1 MAAPA
6 LSAPL
11 ILAQKLADNEP
22 RGRQQAVRRL
32 RKYLRARSRGQAVGF
47 SEDELTKIWKGLF
60 YCMWMQDK
68 PLLQEDLA
76 NTISQLMHA
85 LMNTDAQLLFLKT
98 FWQTMNREWNGIDR
112 LRLDKFYTLCRLLLR
127 EAFQVLKKNKWED
140 SLVEP
145 FLELLTK
152 ELLHSE
158 SQSPNGVRYHLLD
171 IYLEELAKVGS
182 EELLAE
188 QNLKFIEPF
197 CKTAAKTKDH
207 HLMQAIAR
215 GIFETIVE
223 QAPFAIEEL
232 VKELKQNRNTSED
245 DETEEESEEE
255 EAAQSKNKSRKRKF
269 VKEENLLLEEDDFEK
284 DEDQMGNIGP
294 VLQFDYSAIADRL
307 FQLSSKKFTPPQ
319 NRKRLY
325 RLVNKFR
332 NLAEGIFP
340 QDDFPEDVSTDEDD
354 DDFSQKWSRR
364 KHFRALKNKAELEKA
379 KEKDSAPKRSA
390 EEDGASAGPPKKK
403 KKRKKRKAQDANL
416 LASLTSEEGT
426 SAAGKPGEVP
436 PDNEPGASKGK
447 LTTST
452 IGDLLTCENNNNCNT
467 IVELVSDSPKTL
479 QKKKKVLSSQEPG
492 ETQLQNGLVTND
504 APEVAITSTRSKP
517 KKKKKSTLL
526 QQAGQS
532 VVQAT
537 QVVCQTSAPSKPKK
551 KVKHLQDTTGSTL
564 AEGSST
570 QAEGEVTITTAKPK
584 KVKCPVL
591 NGNAILS
598 PASEEGAKDAA
609 GEDPD
614 SRLPLPKQC
623 KLKTKQKL
631 LKRTEAL
638 LAISSLRKKKRKLKE
653 SASVAEVNGS
663 PVCSSK
669 KSKRSVLDDDTF
681 VPLVTKPVKKAP
693 KVETDFVKFEKVTPP
708 KPAFVRNNKGSL
720 SGVAGQ
726 KQMSQLTDS
735 GNKKV
740 TFGLSNNMTAEFKK
754 TDKSILV
761 SPGVAPRVAF
771 NPEQKPLHG
780 VLKTPPLGSTPGSS
794 SKKKVKKRTSFLCTP
809 TQKQGTAFSTPT
821 QKRPTTF
828 STPPKKKTPSF
839 STPIQKQGVAFSPIQ
854 KKGSTF
860 STPTRKKNSAFS
872 SPTQKHSKPLTP
884 KSIAAVSTPTQKRAK
899 ASDYF

>member
-1 MAAPA
+1 
-6 LSAPL
+6 
-11 ILAQKLADNEP
+11 
-22 RGRQQAVRRL
+22 
-32 RKYLRARSRGQAVGF
+32 
-47 SEDELTKIWKGLF
+47 
-60 YCMWMQDK
+60 MWMQDK
-68 PLLQEDLA
+68 PLLQEELA

-182 EELLAE
+182 EELQAE

-215 GIFETIVE
+215 GIFETIAD

-232 VKELKQNRNTSED
+232 MKELKQKKNTSDD

-255 EAAQSKNKSRKRKF
+255 EGAQCKNKSRKRKI
-269 VKEENLLLEEDDFEK
+269 VNEENLLVEEDDFEQ
-284 DEDQMGNIGP
+284 DEDQIGNIGP

-325 RLVNKFR
+325 RLVKKFR
-332 NLAEGIFP
+332 DLAEGIFP

-364 KHFRALKNKAELEKA
+364 KHFRALKNKAEFKKA
-379 KEKDSAPKRSA
+379 KEKDSAPKRIA
-390 EEDGASAGPPKKK
+390 EEDGASAVPRKKK
-403 KKRKKRKAQDANL
+403 KKSKKRKAQDADL
-416 LASLTSEEGT
+416 FASLTSEEET
-426 SAAGKPGEVP
+426 SAAGKADEAL
-436 PDNEPGASKGK
+436 PDNEPGASKGNI
-447 LTTST
+447 TTST
-452 IGDLLTCENNNNCNT
+452 VGDLLTCENNNNCSS
-467 IVELVSDSPKTL
+467 IVELVSDSLKTPH
-479 QKKKKVLSSQEPG
+479 KKKRVVSPQEPG
-492 ETQLQNGLVTND
+492 ETQLQNGLVAND
-504 APEVAITSTRSKP
+504 APEVAIRSTSSKP
-517 KKKKKSTLL
+517 KKKKKRTLI

-532 VVQAT
+532 VIEAT
-537 QVVCQTSAPSKPKK
+537 QGESETGAPSKPKK
-551 KVKHLQDTTGSTL
+551 KLKHLHVSEKCPQPL
-564 AEGSST
+564 AVGSST
-570 QAEGEVTITTAKPK
+570 QAKGAVTCTAGKPR
-584 KVKCPVL
+584 KVKCPVR
-591 NGNAILS
+591 NGNTILS
-598 PASEEGAKDAA
+598 TAPEEGAMDAA

-614 SRLPLPKQC
+614 SRLPLPKKC
-623 KLKTKQKL
+623 KLKTKKKL

-653 SASVAEVNGS
+653 SVCVAEVHES

-669 KSKRSVLDDDTF
+669 KTRRSVLDDDTF
-681 VPLVTKPVKKAP
+681 VPLVTKPVKKTP

-708 KPAFVRNNKGSL
+708 KPAFVRKNKGSL
-720 SGVAGQ
+720 CGVAGQ
-726 KQMSQLTDS
+726 TQMSQLIDS

-740 TFGLSNNMTAEFKK
+740 TFGLSKNMTAEFKK

-761 SPGVAPRVAF
+761 SPGVAPRIAF

-780 VLKTPPLGSTPGSS
+780 VLKTPPLGSTPGSL

-821 QKRPTTF
+821 QKKPTTF
-828 STPPKKKTPSF
+828 STPTKKKSPSF
-839 STPIQKQGVAFSPIQ
+839 STPIQKQEVAFSPIQ

-860 STPTRKKNSAFS
+860 STSTRKKNAAFS
-872 SPTQKHSKPLTP
+872 TPTQKHSKPTSAFSMLTP
-884 KSIAAVSTPTQKRAK
+884 KPITAVSTPTQKRSK
-899 ASDYF
+899 ASDFF